1 MQNNSVINLIF
12 FKILFLGFIALSS
25 SCSVNKKMYNKK
37 IEQIKDSTGF
47 VFHPTHTM
55 EPVKKPDGLV
65 DTDFGF
71 ELWYKSSDVDGDIAL
86 LTKDLK
92 NQSQELSTNI
102 ELPLFWSTS
111 WGNNWDPL
119 GRWGRENMSE
129 WHIALPNTEVDS
141 QRNKGDISEKG
152 QVWKVSITP
161 YDDYIRTY
169 FQLDCIKSGDRYY
182 QYDLGDHDIY
192 IHK

>member
-1 MQNNSVINLIF
+1 MQIRSLLKFVFCIS
-12 FKILFLGFIALSS
+12 LFAVTS
-25 SCSVNKKMYNKK
+25 SCSVKHKLYKET
-37 IEQIKDSTGF
+37 IAQIQDSTGF
-47 VFHPTHTM
+47 VFHPTPTM
-55 EPVKKPDGLV
+55 EPVKKPADLV

-92 NQSQELSTNI
+92 NQSQALSTNI
-102 ELPLFWSTS
+102 EMPLFWGTS
-111 WGNNWDPL
+111 WGNRWDHL

-129 WHIALPNTEVDS
+129 WNISLPNTENNAQYNNADVSD
-141 QRNKGDISEKG
+141 KG
-152 QVWKVSITP
+152 QVWTVSITQH
-161 YDDYIRTY
+161 DDYIRTY
-169 FQLDCIKSGDRYY
+169 FQLNYIKSGDRYY

>member
-1 MQNNSVINLIF
+1 MQNNSVINLMF
-12 FKILFLGFIALSS
+12 FKILFVGIIALSS

-37 IEQIKDSTGF
+37 IAQIADSTGF
-47 VFHPTHTM
+47 VFHPTSTM
-55 EPVKKPDGLV
+55 EPVKKPENIV

-71 ELWYKSSDVDGDIAL
+71 ELWYKSSDVDGDIAK
-86 LTKDLK
+86 LTQDLK
-92 NQSQELSTNI
+92 NQSKELSTNI

-119 GRWGRENMSE
+119 GRWGRENMTE

-141 QRNKGDISEKG
+141 HRNGADVSEKG

-161 YDDYIRTY
+161 YDGYIRTY